1 MRAMRAKAAAVGVAA
16 GLLFVAGCGQGGDG
30 ADVEAGQPAGFAATK
45 DYLVGLVDDTA
56 DEAFRF
62 EMAMDIEGLPSG
74 MEMPSM
80 TGEQDG
86 ELMSMTMDMS
96 AMAEGEDLPPGLDE
110 DDLVMEMAG
119 DATTMYM
126 RAPFLGAL
134 ADESEVARQPEWM
147 RQFVEGLAQG
157 WVSIDL
163 SALGDL
169 GRGQAAGA
177 VGGSGMDPQM
187 MLDLVRA
194 ADSVT
199 ELGEDVVRGVP
210 VTGLGA
216 EMTLADMIGAQGGD
230 PAAVPRQMA
239 DIVVAMEVWVDSDG
253 LIRRVDLGY
262 ELDGELLGAGAPSSI
277 GFGFTLDFFDYGDD
291 SIEVEL
297 PADAVDV
304 TDAFRQLLESQGN
317 AANKLPGGLDV
328 SGGASAAPT
337 VNLPEMPA
345 VPEMPAYEDIPEV
358 EVPPELTEPV
368 ETLPPYEPPEIP
380 EMPEIPPELTTVP
393 TWTDPCTTTDVC

>member
-16 GLLFVAGCGQGGDG
+16 GLLFVAGCGQGG

-210 VTGLGA
+210 VTGLGT

-297 PADAVDV
+297 PTDAVDV
-304 TDAFRQLLESQGN
+304 TDAFRQLVESQGS

-328 SGGASAAPT
+328 SGGQSAPPSLD
-337 VNLPEMPA
+337 LPEMPA